1 MRNIKRKTKLFIIV
15 IFSILLCFT
24 VGIGGYMY
32 YYLHN
37 LSNTSKNNINLTQ
50 AKKDA
55 SVNILVMGVDI
66 GSQLTDSIILMN
78 YNPKIKAITLIS
90 IPRDTL
96 ITIDGKRRKINE
108 ANGIGNTAGAGNGV
122 KYLVD
127 AVQKTLDI
135 DINYYGKVNYSGFIE
150 IINAIGGVDMKINKT
165 MNYDDASQNL
175 HIHFKNGE
183 TVHLDGQKAMEFFR
197 WRKNNNFEQ
206 ANTGDLGRIENQH
219 LFMAKVIEKIKSP
232 AIVIKLPAI
241 MDAIP
246 KYAET
251 NMSAKEILNYGFI
264 LSKTDSAN
272 IKTLILK
279 GETPYIGGIS
289 YFTYDEKKN
298 LEISKILHAN
308 GAESSDKNITFNK
321 SGFKVQVLNCTPT
334 VGLATKY
341 ATMITEKGY
350 ESVKTGNGK
359 RASQS
364 KIITYGIDSK
374 YDSTIKSELGI
385 NNIERIVKKQGNF
398 DIIIMLGDNYTE
410 K

>member
-1 MRNIKRKTKLFIIV
+1 
-15 IFSILLCFT
+15 
-24 VGIGGYMY
+24 MY

-37 LSNTSKNNINLTQ
+37 LSNTSKNNNIKLIQ

-78 YNPKIKAITLIS
+78 YNPKNKAITLIS

-96 ITIDGKRRKINE
+96 ILIDGKRRKINE
-108 ANGIGNTAGAGNGV
+108 ANGIGNATGAGNGV
-122 KYLVD
+122 KYLID
-127 AVQKTLDI
+127 AVEKTLDI

-165 MNYDDASQNL
+165 MDYDDASQNL

-206 ANTGDLGRIENQH
+206 TNTGDLGRIENQH

-232 AIVIKLPAI
+232 VIVIKLPAI
-241 MDAIP
+241 MQAIP

-264 LSKTDSAN
+264 FAKTDSAN
-272 IKTLILK
+272 IKTLVIK

-298 LEISKILHAN
+298 LEISKILHSD
-308 GAESSDKNITFNK
+308 GAQSSEKNITLNK
-321 SGFKVQVLNCTPT
+321 SGLTVQVLNCTSR
-334 VGLATKY
+334 VGLAAKY

-350 ESVKTGNGK
+350 EQAKTGNGK
-359 RASQS
+359 KASDS